1 MRCRNTAMGP
11 LNPAGDKKRRRIKC
25 THAPGMAVDNVGLST
40 GPFLPR
46 SSRTGRQ
53 GRLIIL
59 GELKVKQLTVLI
71 AVRAYHPRS
80 QTEMRK

>member
-1 MRCRNTAMGP
+1 MRCRNTAMGS
-11 LNPAGDKKRRRIKC
+11 LNPAGDEKRCRIKC
-25 THAPGMAVDNVGLST
+25 THTPGMAHDNVGQRR

-59 GELKVKQLTVLI
+59 AELKVKQLTVLI
-71 AVRAYHPRS
+71 AVRAYHPRL